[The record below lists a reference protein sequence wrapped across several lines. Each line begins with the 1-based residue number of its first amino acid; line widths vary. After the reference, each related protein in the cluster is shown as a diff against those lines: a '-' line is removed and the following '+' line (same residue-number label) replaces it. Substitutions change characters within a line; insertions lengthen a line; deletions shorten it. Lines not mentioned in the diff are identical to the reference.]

1 MILSEITTTIDN
13 NLIEERGNS
22 RIYSIKTNKNRG
34 NKTVTSKLSRSRRNI
49 TKESNSRSSTGQI
62 GRAVV

>member
-1 MILSEITTTIDN
+1 MILAVITTTI
-13 NLIEERGNS
+13 EEGRNS

-49 TKESNSRSSTGQI
+49 TKESNSGSSTGI
-62 GRAVV
+62 CTDRSSP